1 MWILLYLV
9 VHCFLYVLVL
19 RHIRLFSSEK
29 VIFLYHAF
37 SALVIICIQLGMLV
51 IEPQLE
57 GVVSSVGMISLHGI
71 YSLSFLELWSLAEG
85 GYSLN
90 ILDRVNIAHVKGL
103 KVKLADL
110 HQIGAFKKEGRIE
123 SLQRLRLVCRQGQRF
138 SLTALG
144 RLVALGLRAVAWSVN
159 VKERG

>member
-19 RHIRLFSSEK
+19 RHTRLFSSEK

-85 GYSLN
+85 GYSIS
-90 ILDRVNIAHVKGL
+90 ILDRVNTSHTGRLEVN
-103 KVKLADL
+103 LADL
-110 HQIGAFKKEGRIE
+110 HQIGEFKKESRIE
-123 SLQRLRLVCRQGQRF
+123 SLQRLRLVRRQGERF
-138 SLTALG
+138 GLTALG
-144 RLVALGLRAVAWSVN
+144 RLVALGLRAVAWTVN
-159 VKERG
+159 VEERG